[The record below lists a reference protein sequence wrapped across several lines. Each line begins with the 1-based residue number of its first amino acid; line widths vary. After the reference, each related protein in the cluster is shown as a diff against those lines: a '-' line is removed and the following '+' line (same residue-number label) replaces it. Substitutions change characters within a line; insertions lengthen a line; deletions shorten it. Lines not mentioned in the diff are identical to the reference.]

1 MNPSGR
7 IIKNLKQL
15 SGLMVVALA
24 STLLVSAPGSAETWT
39 TKGTCWFNGVPR
51 GCRVQAA
58 SDLSAQAWSATYVID
73 WADGIRQTID
83 VGSDI
88 RASVLVDGKRTA
100 AEQQPTDR
108 YGHCV
113 IRTVT
118 GNVTIFDSG
127 RARLGGDVAP
137 C

>member
-1 MNPSGR
+1 
-7 IIKNLKQL
+7 
-15 SGLMVVALA
+15 
-24 STLLVSAPGSAETWT
+24 
-39 TKGTCWFNGVPR
+39 
-51 GCRVQAA
+51 
-58 SDLSAQAWSATYVID
+58 VID

-83 VGSDI
+83 VGSDV

-100 AEQQPTDR
+100 AEQQATDR
-108 YGHCV
+108 YGHYV
-113 IRTVT
+113 NRTVT